1 MHICILIIYFINSD
15 HKSNLIVIISFLLCN
30 LEEFGLV
37 IPSLSGASFGS
48 RLASSGNNALIIFML
63 KLGSKK
69 E

>member
-37 IPSLSGASFGS
+37 IHHYLE
-48 RLASSGNNALIIFML
+48 LALVLGWLVLVIML
-63 KLGSKK
+63 
-69 E
+69 